1 MNKSIIT
8 RGFTKNYTNNERGFT
23 LIEIITTIVMLGI
36 ISLTVF
42 TIYNF
47 FFVTAFE
54 SMNSSN
60 KQSTIMDIDGTIKS
74 EMLVFDVYIDISE
87 DGNLLSLGETVF
99 EYDEAENKMTV
110 IWPDDENTYYNIYPI
125 ETSEGPLPIFQKNNE
140 RLMLNFKI
148 EDRHETI
155 EFSNQYIIRNG
166 RYDKTYFID
175 D

>member
-1 MNKSIIT
+1 
-8 RGFTKNYTNNERGFT
+8 
-23 LIEIITTIVMLGI
+23 
-36 ISLTVF
+36 
-42 TIYNF
+42 
-47 FFVTAFE
+47 
-54 SMNSSN
+54 
-60 KQSTIMDIDGTIKS
+60 MDIDGTIKS